1 MNDDGVLIWP
11 VMFVYPEYGQTDF
24 IQAFPEDVTL
34 GSMLTEMFQERPPW
48 DQEGKYKP
56 EEMTLWIEHRKIQS
70 IFQVDINAPL
80 HAALR
85 NVHFYGSNNKSYPD
99 SKKDKSWTELS
110 GQFLKMNNNRMKNCY
125 ISGGCP
131 NFIVTIRDSAFE
143 KSFKRKYHKAV

>member
-1 MNDDGVLIWP
+1 MNDDGVLNWP

-24 IQAFPEDVTL
+24 IQAFAEDVTL

-56 EEMTLWIEHRKIQS
+56 EQMTLWIEHRKIQS

-85 NVHFYGSNNKSYPD
+85 IVHFQPLTQGHQDRDDRSV
-99 SKKDKSWTELS
+99 
-110 GQFLKMNNNRMKNCY
+110 LKTPK
-125 ISGGCP
+125 
-131 NFIVTIRDSAFE
+131 
-143 KSFKRKYHKAV
+143 

>member
-1 MNDDGVLIWP
+1 MNDDGVLNWP

-24 IQAFPEDVTL
+24 IQAFAEDVTL

-56 EEMTLWIEHRKIQS
+56 EQMTLWIEHRKIQS

-85 NVHFYGSNNKSYPD
+85 IVHFSTSCLRLPRPRYPDISKDSIMNNK
-99 SKKDKSWTELS
+99 
-110 GQFLKMNNNRMKNCY
+110 RMKNCY